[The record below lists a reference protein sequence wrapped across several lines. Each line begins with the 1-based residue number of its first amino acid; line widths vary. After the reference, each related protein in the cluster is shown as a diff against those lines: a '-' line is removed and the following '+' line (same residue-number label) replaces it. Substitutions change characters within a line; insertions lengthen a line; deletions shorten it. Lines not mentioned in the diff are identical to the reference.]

1 MKTFI
6 LIIISVFATCTVTAQ
21 QISQGTPAIQ
31 ANCDIGANSF
41 VQIIP
46 CNPSSTNDSRNGEV
60 FTPKGDIRI
69 LIVYAGFDNIVNGKK
84 LGDQFVDR
92 WDAGNFQDSL
102 TPVSTNVPN
111 YVDQLTGAMPGQL
124 FGDTSEFALYCTPSR
139 TNKSLSR
146 YYYYDMSRGKFR
158 LMGGVFRILVENQFG

>member
-31 ANCDIGANSF
+31 ANCDIGASSF

-46 CNPSSTNDSRNGEV
+46 CNPSGTNDSRNGEV

-69 LIVYAGFDNIVNGKK
+69 LIVYAGFDNRDNNNRAI
-84 LGDQFVDR
+84 GDQFVDR
-92 WDAGNFQDSL
+92 WEAGNFNTQGK
-102 TPVSTNVPN
+102 PVSTKVPN
-111 YVDQLTGAMPGQL
+111 YVDSQLAPCPVNYL
-124 FGDTSEFALYCTPSR
+124 E
-139 TNKSLSR
+139 
-146 YYYYDMSRGKFR
+146 
-158 LMGGVFRILVENQFG
+158 ILLGLHYTAPLRVQTKAYLDIIMI

>member
-1 MKTFI
+1 MKTI
-6 LIIISVFATCTVTAQ
+6 NLIIISVFATCTAMAQ

-31 ANCDIGANSF
+31 ANCDIGTNSF

-46 CNPSSTNDSRNGEV
+46 CNPSGTNDSRNGGV

-102 TPVSTNVPN
+102 AVSTNVPN
-111 YVDQLTGAMPGQL
+111 YVDRITGAMPGQL
-124 FGDTSEFALYCTPSR
+124 FGDTSEFALYCTPTSI
-139 TNKSLSR
+139 NKSLS
-146 YYYYDMSRGKFR
+146 
-158 LMGGVFRILVENQFG
+158 